1 MRDSLDFTTGTTEL
15 LLTMQIEN
23 HKPPT
28 IHRGV
33 GRLGALRY
41 DGPPVTL
48 QDLERAIPERASG
61 R

>member
-1 MRDSLDFTTGTTEL
+1 
-15 LLTMQIEN
+15 MQIEN

-48 QDLERAIPERASG
+48 QDLERAIPEQASG